1 METNIEKKVA
11 RIIPEAVIDLTN
23 SEELREIVNNLV
35 KKDIETIVFDFKN
48 VKELDS
54 SGLGKIFLCNK
65 IINENDGELIIEN
78 VKSEYVQKIFK
89 MVDLKEVVKIK
100 WKGEFFVIRG

>member
-1 METNIEKKVA
+1 METKIEKNHA

-23 SEELREIVNNLV
+23 SEKLRDRVNELIS
-35 KKDIETIVFDFKN
+35 KDIETIIFDFKN
-48 VKELDS
+48 VKEIDS

-65 IINENDGELIIEN
+65 IVNENDGELIIEN

-89 MVDLKEVVKIK
+89 MVDLNKIVKIK
-100 WKGEFFVIRG
+100 